1 MNTGAINSYEV
12 TRETW
17 QPMQLRYVGHVG
29 DVMRG
34 SVGTRRDTNPAGNCT
49 GAVGTGQCS

>member
-1 MNTGAINSYEV
+1 MNTAAMTPCEA
-12 TRETW
+12 TRATW

-34 SVGTRRDTNPAGNCT
+34 TTGTRRDTQGPGCNVT
-49 GAVGTGQCS
+49 GATSRPC